1 MTEHVPNKHMRVHF
15 ISLGCPKNLVDSEK
29 ILGALGATGIAIDS
43 SPHDSDIIII
53 NTCGFIKPALEETE
67 DEIRRALRIT
77 NNSNKKVYVF
87 GCAVNRS
94 GTELKK
100 KYPGV
105 AGWFRLDDRT
115 KLLDAMNARAA
126 HIDARLPTTN
136 GYAYLKIA
144 DGCSHH
150 CTYCTI
156 PRIKG
161 PYRSFDI
168 DNLVREAYELA
179 YLGVREIILI
189 AQDTTRYGVDRY
201 GKPMLVSLIKEISKI
216 PRIQWIRIMYAHPKT
231 LNEDVLSEMA
241 KNRKVCKYIDLP
253 IQHINDRIL
262 NLMNRG
268 VTRNRI
274 VALIKRL
281 KNIKAVSI
289 RTTVIIGFPSETDY
303 EFKELIDFLKEVNF
317 DWLGIFPYYR
327 EQGTEAAQKEQVP
340 GHIIQERYNRV
351 IRLQKRLM
359 RQRLA
364 QHVGGVYRTL
374 IHGTNGHYMGHTAFS
389 APEIDAQV
397 LYSGQNLKIG
407 NFYRLRMTKAR
418 GCNLYAANK
427 DDTDEKDR

>member
-1 MTEHVPNKHMRVHF
+1 MKINF

-29 ILGALGATGIAIDS
+29 ILGALGASGVAINS
-43 SPHDSDIIII
+43 SPLDSDIIII

-67 DEIRRALRIT
+67 NEIRRALRIT
-77 NNSNKKVYVF
+77 NSTNKKVYVF

-94 GTELKK
+94 EAELKE

-105 AGWFRLDDRT
+105 AGWFRLGDKT
-115 KLLDAMNARAA
+115 KLLDAINARAA
-126 HIDARLPTTN
+126 HIDARLPTTT

-144 DGCSHH
+144 DGCSNH

-156 PRIKG
+156 PQIKG
-161 PYRSFDI
+161 AYRSYDLE
-168 DNLVREAYELA
+168 NLVREAYELA

-189 AQDTTRYGVDRY
+189 AQDTTRYGVERY
-201 GKPMLVSLIKEISKI
+201 GKPMLSSLIKEISKI

-231 LNEDVLSEMA
+231 LTEDILSEIA
-241 KNRKVCKYIDLP
+241 RNRKVCNYIDLP

-268 VTRNRI
+268 ATRTRI
-274 VALIKRL
+274 EALIKKL
-281 KNIKAVSI
+281 KDIKAISI
-289 RTTVIIGFPSETDY
+289 RTTVIVGFPTENEY
-303 EFKELIDFLKEVNF
+303 EFKELIDFLKEINF

-327 EQGTEAAQKEQVP
+327 EQGTQAAQLKHVS
-340 GHIIQERYNRV
+340 HRVIKERYNRV

-364 QHVGGVYRTL
+364 QHIGRDYKTL
-374 IHGTNGHYMGHTAFS
+374 IHGLNGNYRGHTAFS

-397 LYSGQNLKIG
+397 LSSAKNLKIG
-407 NFYRLRMTKAR
+407 DFYRLKITKAR
-418 GCNLYAANK
+418 GCTLYAVG
-427 DDTDEKDR
+427 TDGTD